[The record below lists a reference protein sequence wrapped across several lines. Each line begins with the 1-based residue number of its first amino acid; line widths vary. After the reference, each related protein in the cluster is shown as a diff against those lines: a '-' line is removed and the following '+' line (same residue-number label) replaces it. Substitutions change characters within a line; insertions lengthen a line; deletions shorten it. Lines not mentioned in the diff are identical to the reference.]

1 MEFTFDLHTHTVA
14 SGHAYSTVQ
23 EMAKAAADKGL
34 KLLGITEHAQGIP
47 GTCDEIYFHNM
58 RIIPRKMY
66 GIDLMFGSEIN
77 IIDHDGTLSMEEKLI
92 EKTLDIRIAG
102 IHLPDDSR
110 IPIDYETI
118 VDAAKENHTLLEIN
132 NSSLDSLSS
141 RVGAWQNLQ
150 IMLQMCKEK
159 NVPVVAGT
167 DAHFSRAVGVFDHV
181 EVLLEEMDFPEE
193 LVVNRSVDVLKQEI
207 LQHREIRKIGRD

>member
-1 MEFTFDLHTHTVA
+1 MEFTLDLHTHTVA

-77 IIDHDGTLSMEEKLI
+77 IIDHDGTLSMEEKII
-92 EKTLDIRIAG
+92 EKTLISGLRESIF
-102 IHLPDDSR
+102 H
-110 IPIDYETI
+110 
-118 VDAAKENHTLLEIN
+118 VMKLEP
-132 NSSLDSLSS
+132 S
-141 RVGAWQNLQ
+141 
-150 IMLQMCKEK
+150 
-159 NVPVVAGT
+159 
-167 DAHFSRAVGVFDHV
+167 
-181 EVLLEEMDFPEE
+181 
-193 LVVNRSVDVLKQEI
+193 
-207 LQHREIRKIGRD
+207 RKIRMPM